1 MTAAPTSPNMAF
13 YDGNLRT
20 LKLAQEDGAERVAEA
35 VHRLTGAPAEFL
47 GLNVGVLR
55 VGAQADVC
63 VVDPTPL
70 MTWSPEG
77 TVQYVWRDLFEH
89 HMMVN
94 RPEGLVTHTMIA
106 GHMAWAN
113 GAFTDPYGQIP
124 MGRCLRHRDHAT
136 EAEWSV
142 EPAPAL
148 TSAA

>member
-1 MTAAPTSPNMAF
+1 MDPALVIVVIM
-13 YDGNLRT
+13 LR
-20 LKLAQEDGAERVAEA
+20 R
-35 VHRLTGAPAEFL
+35 
-47 GLNVGVLR
+47 
-55 VGAQADVC
+55 
-63 VVDPTPL
+63 
-70 MTWSPEG
+70 SPEG

-148 TSAA
+148 ASAA